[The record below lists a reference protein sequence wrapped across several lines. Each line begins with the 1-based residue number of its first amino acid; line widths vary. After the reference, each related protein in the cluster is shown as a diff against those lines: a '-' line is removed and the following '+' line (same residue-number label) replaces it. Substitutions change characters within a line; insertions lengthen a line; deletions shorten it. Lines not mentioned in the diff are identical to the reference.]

1 MIPPLPSSATF
12 NTDLLGWIMVNNEDN
27 VNNTIRT
34 MAISI
39 NRSFMFPSAKMDKNT
54 PKIVMSTPHNKADND
69 TKMLFNMAIT
79 PFIHIVIDAIGRV
92 NPTLKINDDIYDIMI
107 QVGG

>member
-1 MIPPLPSSATF
+1 MIPPLPNSTTF
-12 NTDLLGWIMVNNEDN
+12 NRDLLGWIMVNNEDN
-27 VNNTIRT
+27 ANNNNRTI
-34 MAISI
+34 AISI

-54 PKIVMSTPHNKADND
+54 PKIVMSTPHNKANND
-69 TKMLFNMAIT
+69 MKMFFTKAFT
-79 PFIHIVIDAIGRV
+79 PFIHIVIDAIKRV